1 MLKPFS
7 LGRKLFRDIS
17 KNQGGLNYLDYD
29 RFMGKVWKKSIF
41 LTDMHWTAL
50 RETAFLSPSI
60 AHSAQAWNENVL
72 SYDDVFAK
80 INNKQN
86 VSNEFFIEVS

>member
-1 MLKPFS
+1 
-7 LGRKLFRDIS
+7 
-17 KNQGGLNYLDYD
+17 
-29 RFMGKVWKKSIF
+29 
-41 LTDMHWTAL
+41 MHWTAL